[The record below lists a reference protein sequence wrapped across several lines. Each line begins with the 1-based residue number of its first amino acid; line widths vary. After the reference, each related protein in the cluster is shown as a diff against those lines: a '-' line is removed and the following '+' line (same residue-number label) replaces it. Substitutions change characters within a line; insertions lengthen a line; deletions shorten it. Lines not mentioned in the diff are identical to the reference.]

1 MTKQVPWNKIILERF
16 IELALL
22 TKDEEKIIRTRVAGW
37 TRKEQANKLQMS
49 ISTVDDHIKTLKQ
62 KYDAVQPYDPILPPR
77 KRSKEELY
85 MDEN

>member
-1 MTKQVPWNKIILERF
+1 MAKQVPWNKIILERF

-22 TKDEEKIIRTRVAGW
+22 TKDEEKIMRTRVAGW
-37 TRKEQANKLQMS
+37 TRKEQASKFDIS
-49 ISTVDDHIKTLKQ
+49 ISTVDDIIKRLKQ

-77 KRSKEELY
+77 KKSKEELY